1 MRKVLHVG
9 PCDTPG
15 GMATVMHTLA
25 EFPPEGWEAELLASH
40 APGGLWAKWR
50 AYRRARRELK
60 RRCSDPAL
68 RPDVV
73 HVHTAADWSWRRKAR
88 LIGCLPVETG
98 VVIHIHSGKFD
109 AWLGKAESKRSASF
123 MKTVQQ
129 TKSTVVV
136 LSEAWKE
143 ALGPII
149 GDTLPISNPIPLNM
163 VPSNEPRERDHLLLM
178 GRPDPVKGH
187 DFAIKVAQRLHQER
201 PSLRLSLTGIEDT
214 QHDFV
219 HALGWVVKRRRCV
232 YFKPLAFFSF
242 HQRLKA
248 RQWSP
253 WRQVHVAC
261 QLWPSSTSI
270 RCRNQRAP
278 LALKL
283 NNGCQPSVNF
293 WMNLRSQHRSML
305 MTILQKF
312 NINGTNVIAPNWVIE
327 EPSQGRVYLF
337 PKNNASLHK
346 RVLKGNV
353 AEVLH
358 ESMWKALLSIHPQ
371 PRENP
376 P

>member
-50 AYRRARRELK
+50 AYLRARRELK
-60 RRCSDPAL
+60 RRCSDPGL

-123 MKTVQQ
+123 TKTVQQ

-149 GDTLPISNPIPLNM
+149 GEVLPISNPIPLNM
-163 VPSNEPRERDHLLLM
+163 VPSNEPRERNHLLLM

-219 HALGWVVKRRRCV
+219 HALGWVSEEEKV
-232 YFKPLAFFSF
+232 
-242 HQRLKA
+242 RL
-248 RQWSP
+248 
-253 WRQVHVAC
+253 
-261 QLWPSSTSI
+261 
-270 RCRNQRAP
+270 
-278 LALKL
+278 
-283 NNGCQPSVNF
+283 
-293 WMNLRSQHRSML
+293 
-305 MTILQKF
+305 LQ
-312 NINGTNVIAPNWVIE
+312 T
-327 EPSQGRVYLF
+327 
-337 PKNNASLHK
+337 ASL
-346 RVLKGNV
+346 LLLPSTFEGQAMV
-353 AEVLH
+353 ALEASACGLPIVAFKHLNSLPESASTAGPEV
-358 ESMWKALLSIHPQ
+358 EQWVSTISKLLD
-371 PRENP
+371 EP
-376 P
+376 PKPTPVNAHDHLAEIQHQWNECYRSKLGD